1 MKTMH
6 TRNNEA
12 LNRNGSFRILR
23 SVLVGAVLITT
34 TVHAADWEK
43 LPPLPAPNGGG
54 VCGVQ
59 GSRIVVA
66 GGTNWEG
73 GVKNW
78 LRDVHEFDPVTKK
91 WVTLMPLEK
100 PAGYA
105 VTFQSFNDKNQ
116 GLVSFVGGSDGKAPL
131 KSFVGIDGK
140 KNAFLAVS
148 QLPDALVSC
157 AGGQL
162 GDSDIIVGGTNDAAN
177 LAGCVRAVHSLQFQG
192 GNWVVAQLANY
203 PGKPFCTAAS
213 TVCGAELFV
222 FGGANWDEK
231 TKDAP
236 NAGVLNA
243 SEAYAFSGITMKWR
257 ALRPMPFAARGMAAI
272 ALDNERVYLAG
283 GYKSD
288 PEGFTAEALIYDAT
302 ADAYSPAKP
311 LPYAASVT
319 LVAHDGYIY
328 CIGGED
334 MKKHRSD
341 AFFRIKA
348 EDLKS
353 GDRL

>member
-1 MKTMH
+1 M
-6 TRNNEA
+6 NE
-12 LNRNGSFRILR
+12 R
-23 SVLVGAVLITT
+23 LIPMRKLFFNLLLIS
-34 TVHAADWEK
+34 TVAHAADWEK

-54 VCGVQ
+54 ICGVQ

-78 LRDVHEFDPVTKK
+78 LRDVHEFDPATKK
-91 WVTLMPLEK
+91 WETVKPLEK

-105 VTFQSFNDKNQ
+105 VTFQSRDEKGG
-116 GLVSFVGGSDGKAPL
+116 GLVSFAGGSDGKAAL
-131 KSFVGIDGK
+131 ESFVGIDGK
-140 KNAFLAVS
+140 QNRFRAVS
-148 QLPDALVSC
+148 QLPDELVSC

-162 GDSDIIVGGTNDAAN
+162 GDRDVIVGGTNDAAN
-177 LAGCVRAVHSLQFQG
+177 LAGCVRTVHSLQFQD
-192 GNWVVAQLANY
+192 GNWIVAQLANY

-213 TVCGAELFV
+213 AVCGAELFV

-231 TKDAP
+231 TKDSP
-236 NAGVLNA
+236 NAGVVNA

-257 ALRPMPFAARGMAAI
+257 ALRPMPFAARGMAAV

-288 PEGFTAEALIYDAT
+288 PEGFTAEAFVYDAS

-319 LVAHDGYIY
+319 LVAHDGFIY

-341 AFFRIKA
+341 AFFRIKVDA
-348 EDLKS
+348 LKK
-353 GDRL
+353 